1 MSTNITFTTSD
12 FDGLTA
18 EIYDASFSPFMMGP
32 DATTT
37 INNGRASF
45 NINPPN
51 PFAVRVTD
59 GRAFLRTGFLT
70 QAVGDV
76 DANGDFGA
84 SFLVMHLTDPAD
96 TTITLAT
103 LAAGI
108 SVPITEGALT
118 VTSLALATAV
128 SGGVRNLRATGAGT
142 YAAGFLGNIPVAYTY
157 NFRLSPIGS
166 ALSSRVIDVD
176 TVSTTVTG
184 ASGGLLGWIVNAIV
198 SLIGI
203 LFNGTISDQIEAS
216 VQAQVN
222 TAVDNAF
229 ASAGAPSEAFA
240 TVRTVTV
247 NPANVVIDPW
257 VSIPLSALDCASL
270 ISSGSVKVR
279 DPKQVRKLRAMRD
292 KALRG
297 TPQGEVYVDLLRQH
311 SPELLRIL
319 AANPRLLKGVDEV
332 VKRGLAE
339 YDEEAPGKG
348 QLTGETAKMGLALM
362 GDVAELSSPELRQ
375 TLEMAMKDVDQFVKQ
390 PVSKV
395 LDDNTEAA
403 RKLARK

>member
-18 EIYDASFSPFMMGP
+18 EMYDASFSPFLMGP
-32 DATTT
+32 DATAT
-37 INNGRASF
+37 ISNGRASF

-70 QAVGDV
+70 QAVGEI

-84 SFLVMHLTDPAD
+84 SFLAMHLTDPAD

-128 SGGVRNLRATGAGT
+128 RSGVRNLRATGAGT
-142 YAAGFLGNIPVAYTY
+142 YAAGFLGNIPIAYTY
-157 NFRLSPIGS
+157 DFKLSPIGS

-184 ASGGLLGWIVNAIV
+184 TSGGLLGWIVNAVV

-216 VQAQVN
+216 VQEQVN
-222 TAVDNAF
+222 TAVDDSF
-229 ASAGAPSEAFA
+229 ASAGAPPEAFA
-240 TVRTVTV
+240 TVRSVTV

-270 ISSGSVKVR
+270 ISSGSVRVR
-279 DPKQVRKLRAMRD
+279 DPQQLRKLRAMRD
-292 KALRG
+292 NALRG
-297 TPQGEVYVDLLRQH
+297 APQGEVYIELLRQH

-319 AANPRLLKGVDEV
+319 AANPRLLKRVDEL
-332 VKRGLAE
+332 VKRGLSE
-339 YDEEAPGKG
+339 YDESAPGKG
-348 QLTGETAKMGLALM
+348 QLSGETAKMGLALM
-362 GDVAELSSPELRQ
+362 GDVAELSSPELRR
-375 TLEMAMKDVDQFVKQ
+375 TLELAQEDVQQFVGR
-390 PVSKV
+390 PVSAV
-395 LDDNTEAA
+395 LEENTAVA
-403 RKLARK
+403 GKLARE